1 MSLVNARRGKALP
14 LLLVALVLIV
24 GFASLS
30 YADIIYTSAQPDGVS
45 SFTVDG
51 STFQFQ
57 TQSYYQS
64 FLCPG
69 PDGPQS
75 CFASSSNVYV
85 TGGAGVSVS
94 GLDGNLAPGEN
105 VGDFRTF
112 TDQGLLLSVEED
124 PSGYA
129 LTGSWRGYDD
139 GYDLNPGFLGF
150 RIQAAD
156 GYHYGWALADEEV
169 VSAPESPNPYSG
181 PGGAVAL
188 EYAYE
193 SCPNQAIATGATSG
207 GATCDDPPDP
217 APEPATATL
226 LALGLAGIE
235 VICRRLLKFRPGVTL
250 E

>member
-1 MSLVNARRGKALP
+1 MPLVSLRSGKALSHI
-14 LLLVALVLIV
+14 LVAIALVV

-30 YADIIYTSAQPDGVS
+30 YADIIYASAPPDGVS

-51 STFQFQ
+51 SAFQFE

-69 PDGPQS
+69 PDGPQA

-94 GLDGNLAPGEN
+94 GMDGNLAPGEA
-105 VGDFRTF
+105 VSQFSAF
-112 TDQGLLLSVEED
+112 QDQGLLLSVAED
-124 PSGYA
+124 PSGYS
-129 LTGSWRGYDD
+129 LSGSWRGYDS
-139 GYDLNPGFLGF
+139 YDLNPGYLGF
-150 RIQAAD
+150 RVQAAD

-169 VSAPESPNPYSG
+169 FSAPESPNPYSG

-188 EYAYE
+188 EYAFE
-193 SCPNQAIATGATSG
+193 SCPGQAINAGATSG

-235 VICRRLLKFRPGVTL
+235 MICRRLLKFRPGVIL